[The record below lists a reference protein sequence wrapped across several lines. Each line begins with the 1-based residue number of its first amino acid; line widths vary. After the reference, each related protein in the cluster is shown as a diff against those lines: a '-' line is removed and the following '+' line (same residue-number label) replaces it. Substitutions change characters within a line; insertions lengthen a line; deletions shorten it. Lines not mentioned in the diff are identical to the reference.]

1 MGWLNDAGR
10 RVIDWFREGRR
21 IRTFLFIHEQFESG
35 DLSFEDLNCLLFVLE
50 RRLGIDRFDRGGY
63 SSDET
68 GSSDSPRPE
77 VRVLH

>member
-1 MGWLNDAGR
+1 
-10 RVIDWFREGRR
+10 
-21 IRTFLFIHEQFESG
+21 
-35 DLSFEDLNCLLFVLE
+35 
-50 RRLGIDRFDRGGY
+50 LGIDRFDRGGY